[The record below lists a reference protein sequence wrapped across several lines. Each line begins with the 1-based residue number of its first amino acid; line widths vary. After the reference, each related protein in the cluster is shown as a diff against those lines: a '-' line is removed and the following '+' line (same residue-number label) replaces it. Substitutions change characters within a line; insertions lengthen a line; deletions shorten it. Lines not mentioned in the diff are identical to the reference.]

1 MNEVGELFW
10 AYLAGFADGEGCF
23 RVYTR
28 GPGLTLAQKDPYVL
42 EYIKLELE
50 LDLKL
55 TKSGAV
61 YYLQINRQD
70 VLIRII
76 EHILPY
82 MLVKNKD
89 AQVVLDWCKARQV
102 ARGLA

>member
-28 GPGLTLAQKDPYVL
+28 GPGLTLAQKDPAVL
-42 EYIKLELE
+42 EYIKAELE
-50 LDLKL
+50 LNLKL
-55 TKSGAV
+55 TFSGAV
-61 YYLQINRQD
+61 WYLQINRQD
-70 VLIRII
+70 VLVRII

-82 MLVKNKD
+82 MQVKNAD
-89 AQVVLDWCKARQV
+89 ATVVLEHCRRRLQE
-102 ARGLA
+102 RGR